1 MSVNF
6 LMLLAAALI
15 FGLLARNARTI
26 SLARLARIYGG
37 QLSFRRLDAFVRR
50 HPDRNEMFRSRVLPW
65 IGVQLGFDVA
75 SCATFI
81 TAVFTFPPSK
91 FGPTDLAVLQNG
103 SVVIVLTALIIDLL
117 FFIRALVAT
126 FEARRLGG
134 ETE

>member
-1 MSVNF
+1 
-6 LMLLAAALI
+6 MLLTAALI

-26 SLARLARIYGG
+26 SLGRLARVYGE
-37 QLSFRRLDAFVRR
+37 QRSFRRLGALVRR
-50 HPDRNEMFRSRVLPW
+50 HPDRNEMFRWRVLPW
-65 IGVQLGFDVA
+65 IGLQLGFDVA

-91 FGPTDLAVLQNG
+91 FGPTDLAVLQKG
-103 SVVIVLTALIIDLL
+103 SVVIVLTALVIDLL

-134 ETE
+134 QAEERQR